1 MKKLIVIFGTTI
13 ILINLIALLAI
24 FRLRSSNFSYR
35 IISYDDPRF
44 IDGILRYTEEERQIT
59 HGFWVNLDA
68 EMAVR
73 VAHTFILNDRKDEL
87 RKPYYVVY
95 DAENRVFI
103 VIAES
108 IGGRGSVYRIIVCQ
122 DSGGILL
129 NSVISHAK
137 VPLFD

>member
-1 MKKLIVIFGTTI
+1 MKKLVIIFGITI
-13 ILINLIALLAI
+13 VLINLIALFAI
-24 FRLRSSNFSYR
+24 FRLRSTNFSYR
-35 IISYDDPRF
+35 IISYNDPRF
-44 IDGILRYTEEERQIT
+44 IDGVLHYTEEERGIT

-68 EMAVR
+68 EMAAM

-87 RKPYYVVY
+87 KQPYYVVY

-129 NSVISHAK
+129 NTVISHARIP
-137 VPLFD
+137 VFD